1 LLGQWWFRL
10 GVVLYYL
17 TLIISPFYVWYSY
30 VNSSSKWCYDTL
42 YLYLDSTSEY
52 QHQLATCTKLARDAW
67 GPGLI
72 LAIIVPF
79 LVNLVFQLILFK
91 IIVNYIVLGGTKSGE
106 TRD

>member
-1 LLGQWWFRL
+1 
-10 GVVLYYL
+10 
-17 TLIISPFYVWYSY
+17 
-30 VNSSSKWCYDTL
+30 
-42 YLYLDSTSEY
+42 
-52 QHQLATCTKLARDAW
+52 
-67 GPGLI
+67 LI